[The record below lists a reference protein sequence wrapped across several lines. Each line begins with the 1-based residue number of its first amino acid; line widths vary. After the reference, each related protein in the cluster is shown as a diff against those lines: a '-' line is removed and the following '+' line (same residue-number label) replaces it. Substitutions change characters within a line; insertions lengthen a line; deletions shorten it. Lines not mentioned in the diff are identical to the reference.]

1 MKRWLAGF
9 LAVSVVALTACGGAA
24 PTGASGSG
32 SGSDTIK
39 IGWIGPLSGEA
50 KTYGVSA
57 KMGVD
62 LALKEADFMA
72 GGKRVEL
79 VVGDDRG
86 DSTEAVNIATRMLT
100 QDGVSAIVG
109 SVTSDPTIAISALAE
124 SYKVP
129 MITGTATAMGV
140 TMNDDG
146 TRKPFVFRACFI
158 DPFQGTA
165 AARFAV
171 SELGVKRAAVLYDRG
186 SAYSIGLA
194 ESFRTTFESGGG
206 TVVAWQSYSGDDTDF
221 SAIMTN
227 VVAQQPDVLYLPDYY
242 ARVSLIAKAAKDKG
256 LDVPMIGGDGWDS
269 PDLDFATLAGGYFTA
284 HYSDQD
290 TREAVQNFA
299 QKFQAKY
306 GEKPD
311 SFAALGYDAMSLL
324 LDALG
329 RAGSTDGEAIRAALQ
344 STKDFPAVGG
354 SLSFDEFGN
363 PIKSAVLLQVQA
375 DGTYKY
381 ITNVD

>member
-1 MKRWLAGF
+1 MKRMLAGL
-9 LAVSVVALTACGGAA
+9 LAVSVFALTACGGAA
-24 PTGASGSG
+24 PTGG

-62 LALKEADFMA
+62 LALEEAGSMV
-72 GGKRVEL
+72 GGKKIVL

-100 QDGVSAIVG
+100 QDGVSAILG
-109 SVTSDPTIAISALAE
+109 SVTSDPTIAISGLAD

-129 MITGTATAMGV
+129 MITGTATATKV
-140 TMNDDG
+140 TLNEDG
-146 TRKPFVFRACFI
+146 SRKPFVFRACFI

-171 SELGVKRAAVLYDRG
+171 GELGVKRAAVLYDKG
-186 SAYSIGLA
+186 NAYTIGLA
-194 ESFRTTFESGGG
+194 ESFRETFEAGGG
-206 TVVAWQSYSGDDTDF
+206 EIVAWQSYSGDDTDF

-227 VVAQQPDVLYLPDYY
+227 VAALKPDVLYLPDYY
-242 ARVSLIAKAAKDKG
+242 GRVSLIAKAAKDKG

-284 HYSDQD
+284 HYSEQD

-299 QKFQAKY
+299 QQFQAKY

-324 LDALG
+324 LDAIE

-344 STKDFPAVGG
+344 STQDFPAVGG
-354 SLSFDEFGN
+354 SISFDENGN

-381 ITNVD
+381 ITNVN

>member
-1 MKRWLAGF
+1 MKRLLAGF
-9 LAVSVVALTACGGAA
+9 LAVSVFALTACGGAA
-24 PTGASGSG
+24 PSSG

-62 LALKEADFMA
+62 LALEEAGNMA
-72 GGKRVEL
+72 GGKKIVL

-100 QDGVSAIVG
+100 QDGVSAILG
-109 SVTSDPTIAISALAE
+109 SVTSDPSIAISGLAE

-129 MITGTATAMGV
+129 MITATATATKV
-140 TMNDDG
+140 TLNEDG

-171 SELGVKRAAVLYDRG
+171 EELGVKRAAVLYDKG
-186 SAYSIGLA
+186 NAYTIGLA
-194 ESFRTTFESGGG
+194 ESFRETFEAGGG
-206 TVVAWQSYSGDDTDF
+206 QVVAWQSYSGDDTDF

-227 VVAQQPDVLYLPDYY
+227 VAALKPDVLYLPDYY
-242 ARVSLIAKAAKDKG
+242 GRVSLIAKAAKDKG

-284 HYSDQD
+284 HYSEQD

-324 LDALG
+324 LDAID
-329 RAGSTDGEAIRAALQ
+329 RAGSTDGEAIRAAMQ

-354 SLSFDEFGN
+354 SISFDESGN

-381 ITNVD
+381 ITNVN